1 MTDFWKESPLM
12 ADRLAEVEAILL
24 DTLTDSTY
32 PLQSQTKDLVLSG
45 GKMLRPAFVI
55 MGSQFGPPR
64 KAKGAAKKIPYIA
77 AALELLHTATL
88 VHDDVLDNAEFRRG
102 IPTLHTKFGTVNAI
116 LAGDWLFSKS
126 FRLVA
131 EWADQRS
138 ARILARFVG
147 QVCSAEINQDIG
159 KFSFS
164 TSRREYL
171 RTIAG
176 KTAALFSLALHV
188 GAFEAGCDLYV
199 TQTLRR
205 AGYDIGMAFQ
215 IIDDILDY
223 ESDDATLKKPVG
235 NDLREGLCTL
245 PLTFAMER
253 DPSLRPFLAKAG
265 KTGMTDDLVDSVVR
279 RVAETQALERAKEV
293 ARGFTSRARKEIE
306 ILPDRPAK
314 KEFSRL
320 CDKLLSRTY

>member
-1 MTDFWKESPLM
+1 
-12 ADRLAEVEAILL
+12 
-24 DTLTDSTY
+24 
-32 PLQSQTKDLVLSG
+32 
-45 GKMLRPAFVI
+45 
-55 MGSQFGPPR
+55 
-64 KAKGAAKKIPYIA
+64 
-77 AALELLHTATL
+77 
-88 VHDDVLDNAEFRRG
+88 
-102 IPTLHTKFGTVNAI
+102 
-116 LAGDWLFSKS
+116 
-126 FRLVA
+126 
-131 EWADQRS
+131 
-138 ARILARFVG
+138 
-147 QVCSAEINQDIG
+147 
-159 KFSFS
+159 
-164 TSRREYL
+164 
-171 RTIAG
+171 
-176 KTAALFSLALHV
+176 
-188 GAFEAGCDLYV
+188 
-199 TQTLRR
+199 
-205 AGYDIGMAFQ
+205 MAFQ

>member
-1 MTDFWKESPLM
+1 MTEFWKESPLM
-12 ADRLAEVEAILL
+12 AGKLAEVEAILIRA
-24 DTLTDSTY
+24 LTDPSY
-32 PLQSQTKDLVLSG
+32 PLQGQTKELVLSG

-55 MGSQFGPPR
+55 LGSQFGPPR
-64 KAKGAAKKIPYIA
+64 KAKAAARKIPHIA

-102 IPTLHTKFGTVNAI
+102 IPALHTKFGTVNAI
-116 LAGDWLFSKS
+116 LAGDWLFSRS

-131 EWADQRS
+131 EWADQKS

-164 TSRREYL
+164 VSRRGYL

-188 GAFEAGCDLYV
+188 GAYEAGCDPIL

-223 ESDDATLKKPVG
+223 ESDRATLKKPVG

-253 DPSLRPFLAKAG
+253 DPSLRPLLAKAG
-265 KTGMTDDLVDSVVR
+265 KAGMTDDLVESVVR
-279 RVAETQALERAKEV
+279 RVAESGALGKAKDV
-293 ARGFTSRARKEIE
+293 ALGFTARARKEISD
-306 ILPDRPAK
+306 LPDGPAK
-314 KEFSRL
+314 REFTRL
-320 CDKLLSRTY
+320 CDQLLARTY

>member
-12 ADRLAEVEAILL
+12 ADSLAEVEAILL

-55 MGSQFGPPR
+55 LGSQFGPPR
-64 KAKGAAKKIPYIA
+64 KAKAAAKKIPYIA
-77 AALELLHTATL
+77 SALELLHTATL

-253 DPSLRPFLAKAG
+253 DPELRPLLVKAG
-265 KTGMTDDLVDSVVR
+265 KSGLDDNLIDAVVR

-293 ARGFTSRARKEIE
+293 ARGFTARARKEIE
-306 ILPDRPAK
+306 NLPNRPAK
-314 KEFSRL
+314 KEFSQL
-320 CDKLLSRTY
+320 CDKLLARTY